1 MSLRSLAPMLFVSLM
16 TVGPEAGQAPPAPTP
31 RLVSAAWLAEHLNDA
46 DLVLLHVGNA
56 RDYATHIPG
65 ARLLTLADVSVSDQS
80 ETGLN
85 LQMLPAE
92 QLRQKLESFGISAN
106 SRIVVYPASNAVQS
120 STRVVLTLDYA
131 GLGARTSLL
140 DGGLTGWVAASRPT
154 TEAAPVPATPGSL
167 EALAIQPIVVDS
179 AFVLEHLKKPGFAIV
194 DARAKT
200 LYDGVQT
207 GGSAERPH
215 KTGHIDG
222 AVNVPF
228 SEMTNG
234 SSQFK
239 TVAELKALFD
249 AAGVKPGETVVAYC
263 HIGQQATATIFGA
276 RLLGHPVLLY
286 DGSFEEWSRLPNAPV
301 VNPAVKK
308 LLARRYQ

>member
-1 MSLRSLAPMLFVSLM
+1 MSTLPLM
-16 TVGPEAGQAPPAPTP
+16 VLISWMVVLPVAEQSGPAP
-31 RLVSAAWLAEHLNDA
+31 RLVPATWLAEHLSDP

-65 ARLLTLADVSVSDQS
+65 ARLLTLADVSVSDAS
-80 ETGLN
+80 ATGLS
-85 LQMLPAE
+85 LQMLPPE
-92 QLRQKLESFGISAN
+92 QLRQKLESFGISAS
-106 SRIVVYPASNAVQS
+106 SRIVVYPATNAVQS
-120 STRVVLTLDYA
+120 ATRVVLTLDYA

-140 DGGLTGWVAASRPT
+140 DGGLTGWVAAGRST
-154 TEAAPVPATPGSL
+154 TDVVPPPATPGNL
-167 EALAIQPIVVDS
+167 KTLALQPIVVDS
-179 AFVLEHLKKPGFAIV
+179 AFVLEHLGKPGFAVV

-207 GGSAERPH
+207 GGSTERPH
-215 KTGHIDG
+215 KTGHIQG
-222 AVNVPF
+222 AVSVPF
-228 SEMTNG
+228 SEITNG
-234 SSQFK
+234 ASQFK
-239 TVAELKALFD
+239 SVEELKALFD

-301 VNPAVKK
+301 VNPSIKK
-308 LLARRYQ
+308 

>member
-1 MSLRSLAPMLFVSLM
+1 MPLMSLVPILLVSWLVVM
-16 TVGPEAGQAPPAPTP
+16 PVVEQAPTGVAP
-31 RLVSAAWLAEHLNDA
+31 RLVPATWLAEHLTDP

-56 RDYATHIPG
+56 RDYAAHIPG
-65 ARLLTLADVSVSDQS
+65 ARLLALADVSVSDSS

-92 QLRQKLESFGISAN
+92 LLRQRLESVGISAA

-120 STRVVLTLDYA
+120 ATRVVLTLDYA

-140 DGGLTGWVAASRPT
+140 DGGLTGWVGSGRPT
-154 TEAAPVPATPGSL
+154 TDVVPPPVQGSL
-167 EALAIQPIVVDS
+167 KLLAIQPIVVDS
-179 AFVLEHLKKPGFAIV
+179 TFVREHLGKAGFAIV
-194 DARAKT
+194 DARAKA

-207 GGSAERPH
+207 GGSTERPH
-215 KTGHIDG
+215 KTGHIEG
-222 AVNVPF
+222 AVSVPF
-228 SEMTNG
+228 NEITNG
-234 SSQFK
+234 ASQFK
-239 TVAELKALFD
+239 SVDELKALFE

-301 VNPAVKK
+301 VNPSVKK
-308 LLARRYQ
+308 

>member
-1 MSLRSLAPMLFVSLM
+1 MLLASIFSMVMASWLLAPLPPHVAQS
-16 TVGPEAGQAPPAPTP
+16 PAQAAPG
-31 RLVSAAWLAEHLNDA
+31 LVTASWLADHLNDS

-65 ARLLTLADVSVSDQS
+65 ARLMTLADVSVSDPS
-80 ETGLN
+80 ATGLN
-85 LQMLPAE
+85 LQMLPPD
-92 QLRQKLESFGISAN
+92 QLRQKLESFGISTN
-106 SRIVVYPASNAVQS
+106 SRIVVYPAINSVQS
-120 STRVVLTLDYA
+120 ATRVVLTLDYA

-140 DGGLTGWVAASRPT
+140 DGGLTGWVAAGRPT
-154 TEAAPVPATPGSL
+154 TDTVPPAATPGSL
-167 EALAIQPIVVDS
+167 KALAVQPIIVDG
-179 AFVLEHLKKPGFAIV
+179 AFVLEHLKKPGFVIV
-194 DARAKT
+194 DARAKA

-222 AVNVPF
+222 AVSVPF
-228 SEMTNG
+228 SEITNG
-234 SSQFK
+234 ASQFK
-239 TVAELKALFD
+239 SVAELKAVFD
-249 AAGVKPGETVVAYC
+249 AAGVKPGDTVVAYC

-301 VNPAVKK
+301 RNLSIKK
-308 LLARRYQ
+308 

>member
-1 MSLRSLAPMLFVSLM
+1 MAVMSALWLVSLM
-16 TVGPEAGQAPPAPTP
+16 LVGGAVEQPSAPK
-31 RLVSAAWLAEHLNDA
+31 LVPAAWLAEHLNDS
-46 DLVLLHVGNA
+46 DLVLLHVGSA
-56 RDYATHIPG
+56 RDYATHIPN
-65 ARLLTLADVSVSDQS
+65 ARLMTLADVSVSD
-80 ETGLN
+80 TAGGGLS

-92 QLRQKLESFGISAN
+92 QLRQKLESFGISPT
-106 SRIVVYPASNAVQS
+106 SRIVVYPGTNAVQS
-120 STRVVLTLDYA
+120 ATRVVLTLEHA
-131 GLGARTSLL
+131 GLGARTSML
-140 DGGLTGWVAASRPT
+140 DGGLTGWVAAGRPT
-154 TEAAPVPATPGSL
+154 TDVVPPPAAPGSL
-167 EALAIQPIVVDS
+167 QSLTLQNLVVDS
-179 AFVLEHLKKPGFAIV
+179 AFVMDHLKKPGFVIV

-228 SEMTNG
+228 SEITNG

-239 TVAELKALFD
+239 SVEELRKVFD
-249 AAGVKPGETVVAYC
+249 AAGVKPGDTVVAYC

-301 VNPAVKK
+301 VNPAIKK
-308 LLARRYQ
+308 

>member
-1 MSLRSLAPMLFVSLM
+1 MPVA
-16 TVGPEAGQAPPAPTP
+16 EQAASPAP
-31 RLVSAAWLAEHLNDA
+31 RLVTAAWLAEHLNDK

-65 ARLLTLADVSVSDQS
+65 ARLLTLADVSVSDTS
-80 ETGLN
+80 ETGLS

-106 SRIVVYPASNAVQS
+106 SRIVVYPATNSVQS
-120 STRVVLTLDYA
+120 ATRVMLTLDYA
-131 GLGARTSLL
+131 GLGARSSLL
-140 DGGLTGWVAASRPT
+140 DGGLTGWVAGSRPT
-154 TEAAPVPATPGSL
+154 TEAVPPPAAPGGLKS
-167 EALAIQPIVVDS
+167 LAIQPIVVDS
-179 AFVLEHLKKPGFAIV
+179 AFVREHLKKPGFAIV
-194 DARAKT
+194 DARAKA

-207 GGSAERPH
+207 GGNAQRPH
-215 KTGHIDG
+215 KTGHIEG

-228 SEMTNG
+228 SEITNG
-234 SSQFK
+234 ASQFK
-239 TVAELKALFD
+239 SVDELKVVFE
-249 AAGVKPGETVVAYC
+249 AAGVKPGDTVVAYC

-301 VNPAVKK
+301 VNPSVKK
-308 LLARRYQ
+308 

>member
-1 MSLRSLAPMLFVSLM
+1 MPLMALMLFLSSMLA
-16 TVGPEAGQAPPAPTP
+16 GPVAQQPAP
-31 RLVSAAWLAEHLNDA
+31 RLVSGAWLAEHLNDP

-56 RDYATHIPG
+56 RDYAAHIPG
-65 ARLLTLADVSVSDQS
+65 ARLLTLADVSVTDTS
-80 ETGLN
+80 ETGLT

-92 QLRQKLESFGISAN
+92 QLRQKLESFGISPT
-106 SRIVVYPASNAVQS
+106 SRIVVYPATNAVQS
-120 STRVVLTLDYA
+120 ATRVMLTLDYA
-131 GLGARTSLL
+131 GLGARASLL

-154 TEAAPVPATPGSL
+154 TGEAPPPAAPGSL
-167 EALAIQPIVVDS
+167 KTLAIQPIVVDS
-179 AFVLEHLKKPGFAIV
+179 KFVLEHLKKPGFAIV
-194 DARAKT
+194 DARAKA

-207 GGSAERPH
+207 GGSTERPH

-228 SEMTNG
+228 SEITNG
-234 SSQFK
+234 ASQFK
-239 TVAELKALFD
+239 TVDELKAVFE
-249 AAGVKPGETVVAYC
+249 AAGVKPGDTVVAYC

-276 RLLGHPVLLY
+276 RLLGYPVLLY

-308 LLARRYQ
+308 

>member
-1 MSLRSLAPMLFVSLM
+1 MPLMAVMLFLSSLLAVPA
-16 TVGPEAGQAPPAPTP
+16 TQEAAP
-31 RLVSAAWLAEHLNDA
+31 RLVTAAWLADHLNDP

-65 ARLLTLADVSVSDQS
+65 ARLLMLADVSVSDPS
-80 ETGLN
+80 ATGLT
-85 LQMLPAE
+85 LQMLPAD
-92 QLRQKLESFGISAN
+92 QLRQKLESFGISN
-106 SRIVVYPASNAVQS
+106 HSRIVVYPATNAVQS
-120 STRVVLTLDYA
+120 ATRVMLTMDYA

-154 TEAAPVPATPGSL
+154 TDVVSSAAAPGSL
-167 EALAIQPIVVDS
+167 KPLAIQPIVVDG

-200 LYDGVQT
+200 LFDGVQT

-215 KTGHIDG
+215 KTGHIEG
-222 AVNVPF
+222 AVSVPF
-228 SEMTNG
+228 SDITNG
-234 SSQFK
+234 ASQFK
-239 TVAELKALFD
+239 SVAELKALFD
-249 AAGVKPGETVVAYC
+249 SAGVKPGETVVAYC
-263 HIGQQATATIFGA
+263 HIGQQATAIIFGA

-301 VNPAVKK
+301 VNPSVKK
-308 LLARRYQ
+308 